1 MRSRV
6 QFSLSLHLRLS
17 KNGDLFYFIMFY
29 IYILYSHTIDRYYVG
44 STQNIENRILR
55 HNNSS
60 TKSTKNGKPWVLVYQ
75 KSYNTRAEAV
85 KRELEIKKKKSRTY
99 IQNLIDNSID

>member
-17 KNGDLFYFIMFY
+17 KKGNLFYFIMFY

-44 STQNIENRILR
+44 TQNIENRILR

-75 KSYNTRAEAV
+75 ESFNTRAEAV
-85 KRELEIKKKKSRTY
+85 KRELEIKKKKSRIY